1 MPIEFI
7 PARVGSARAPA
18 VDQLIDQI
26 REQSEALGIADGV
39 MYYGWPKFT
48 DYEAV
53 RHYVDLAILARSI
66 GALLIR
72 VIATA
77 SSKQVIE
84 AAESISQ
91 ASATA
96 ISQLVRSPLLRT
108 RDRQLKVKVT
118 PALFV
123 PGYEGLQFADVDV
136 FGSQPALIRFIRDQR
151 AEPLTDSEFKET
163 RSILEGAKALVRPV
177 RRTLDDPRHQRLGQA
192 LSQLEEEIAVFD
204 QRQRHVAL
212 TALGCPERA
221 PQSKTGRSSEP
232 D

>member
-18 VDQLIDQI
+18 IDQLIHQI

-72 VIATA
+72 VIAA
-77 SSKQVIE
+77 SSSKQVTE

-96 ISQLVRSPLLRT
+96 ISQL
-108 RDRQLKVKVT
+108 
-118 PALFV
+118 
-123 PGYEGLQFADVDV
+123 G
-136 FGSQPALIRFIRDQR
+136 
-151 AEPLTDSEFKET
+151 
-163 RSILEGAKALVRPV
+163 
-177 RRTLDDPRHQRLGQA
+177 
-192 LSQLEEEIAVFD
+192 
-204 QRQRHVAL
+204 
-212 TALGCPERA
+212 
-221 PQSKTGRSSEP
+221 
-232 D
+232 